1 MLSLG
6 SCGGA
11 LISPRIVLSAYHCI
25 YKGDKRAVILGH
37 DTIDYTILLKEGG
50 INNYYSIPIMEI
62 KHSKP
67 LNQKDD
73 VGILILE
80 SPAKFSGKIQPICLP
95 EQDQDFSDVTAV
107 TAGWG
112 LIAKKTLAPEL
123 RKLDLKVDDK
133 KYWSMK
139 YENMLGTKVV
149 KNKDGEYQ
157 DPCAGDSGALKLI
170 LKIQS

>member
-6 SCGGA
+6 LCGGA
-11 LISPRIVLSAYHCI
+11 LISPRIVLSAHHCI
-25 YKGDKRAVILGH
+25 NKEKIRLVILGH
-37 DTIDYTILLKEGG
+37 NNIDNKILLKAGG
-50 INNYYSIPIMEI
+50 INNYYSIPVIEI
-62 KHSKP
+62 KHPKP
-67 LNQKDD
+67 INQADD
-73 VGILILE
+73 VAILILE
-80 SPAKFSGKIQPICLP
+80 SPAKFSEKIQPICLP
-95 EQDQDFSDVTAV
+95 EQDQDFSEVTAV

-112 LIAKKTLAPEL
+112 LIAKKTLSPEL
-123 RKLDLKVDDK
+123 RKLNLKVDDK
-133 KYWSMK
+133 KYWSRK